1 MALKTKRHTSIILL
15 VFMLLMTAC
24 GNASES
30 QSGSEDPSSQDGN
43 VAQKERVVT
52 VYEDAKR
59 AESEEI
65 KKKNADFTAE
75 TGIKIEMNV
84 VPGDG
89 IEVYKKIDV
98 DMISGEKTDVIR
110 LSNPILIDK
119 YGSNGWLYPLDEF
132 MTKDNYDSAKIY
144 GEYLPQF
151 ADGKTYVYPDQAG
164 KWAVYYNKKIFD
176 EAGVPYPSGD
186 WTWDEYIETA
196 KKLTNSEK
204 GIYGSYMLDY
214 DNYMYM
220 LARQY
225 NVSGYKED
233 GTSNYDDPA
242 FKNALQFFGDLG
254 TVHKIQ
260 PSWLEFKSKK
270 LSWDGF
276 MSGDYGMH
284 FIGTWY
290 TNQFKD
296 KTTYPRDWEVG
307 ITQIPVPADGNG
319 NNNFGIV
326 AGYGINKNAEHPEEA
341 YTYIKW
347 MAENSYKYNGNLPA
361 RVDLSDEDIKGLF
374 QKTSDDLSGE
384 ITVEDLDKALI
395 SNNLG
400 FVDEKITGP
409 GSTEYSN
416 IILQES
422 ELYLV
427 GQKSLEDTVKSIK
440 TRADQAIKDA
450 GGE

>member
-1 MALKTKRHTSIILL
+1 M
-15 VFMLLMTAC
+15 MLMTAC
-24 GNASES
+24 GNTAST
-30 QSGSEDPSSQDGN
+30 QSDQKEAPDKGTE
-43 VAQKERVVT
+43 KERVVT

-59 AESEEI
+59 AESDEV
-65 KKKNADFTAE
+65 KKELADFTKE
-75 TGIKIEMNV
+75 TGIKVELNI

-89 IEVYKKIDV
+89 VEVYKKIDI

-119 YGSNGWLYPLDEF
+119 YGSNGWLYPLDEL
-132 MTKDNYDSAKIY
+132 MKKENYDSAKVF
-144 GEYLPQF
+144 GKYLPKF
-151 ADGKTYVYPDQAG
+151 ADNKTYVLPDQAG

-176 EAGVPYPSGD
+176 DAGVAYPSGD
-186 WTWDEYIETA
+186 WTWDDYIATA
-196 KKLTNSEK
+196 KKLTKADK

-225 NVSGYKED
+225 DVNGYKED

-242 FKNALQFFGDLG
+242 FKKALQFFGDLG
-254 TVHKIQ
+254 NVEKIQ

-276 MSGDYGMH
+276 MSGNYGMH

-296 KTTYPRDWEVG
+296 KKTYPRDWKVG
-307 ITQIPVPADGNG
+307 ITQIPVPADGKG

-326 AGYGINKNAEHPEEA
+326 AGYGVNKNAAHPEEA

-347 MAENSYKYNGNLPA
+347 MAENSYKYGGNLPA
-361 RVDLSDEDIKGLF
+361 RVDLNDDDIKQLF
-374 QKTSDDLSGE
+374 KKTSDELSGE

-395 SNNLG
+395 SNDLG
-400 FVDEKITGP
+400 FVDEKITGA

-427 GQKSLEDTVKSIK
+427 GQKSLDDTVASIK
-440 TRADQAIKDA
+440 KRADQAIKDA
-450 GGE
+450 GGK

>member
-1 MALKTKRHTSIILL
+1 MGPQKKKSAFVVLLASMLL
-15 VFMLLMTAC
+15 VTAC
-24 GNASES
+24 GNGSKSDSASTDS
-30 QSGSEDPSSQDGN
+30 SEQGKK
-43 VAQKERVVT
+43 KERVVT

-59 AESEEI
+59 AESVEV
-65 KKKNADFTAE
+65 KKKNEDFTKA
-75 TGIKIEMNV
+75 TGIKVEMNV

-110 LSNPILIDK
+110 LTNPILIDK
-119 YGSNGWLYPLDEF
+119 YGSNGWLYSLDDLMKKE
-132 MTKDNYDSAKIY
+132 NYDAKKIY
-144 GEYLPQF
+144 GDYLPKF
-151 ADGKTYVYPDQAG
+151 ADGKTYVLPDQAG

-176 EAGVPYPSGD
+176 DAGVPYPSGN
-186 WTWDEYIETA
+186 WTWNDYIATA
-196 KKLTNSEK
+196 KKLTNSAK

-220 LARQY
+220 LARQH
-225 NVSGYKED
+225 NVSGYKAD

-242 FKNALQFFGDLG
+242 FKEALKFFGDLG
-254 TVHKIQ
+254 NVEKIQ

-276 MSGDYGMH
+276 MSGSYGMH

-296 KTTYPRDWEVG
+296 KTTYPRDWKVG
-307 ITQIPVPADGNG
+307 ITQLPVPADGKG

-326 AGYGINKNAEHPEEA
+326 AGYGINKNAEHAEDA
-341 YTYIKW
+341 YTYVKW

-361 RVDLSDEDIKGLF
+361 RVDLSKEDINKLF
-374 QKTSDDLSGE
+374 QKTSDELGGE
-384 ITVEDLDKALI
+384 ISAEELNKALI
-395 SNNLG
+395 SNDLG

-416 IILQES
+416 IILQEAD
-422 ELYLV
+422 LYLV
-427 GQKSLEDTVKSIK
+427 GQKSLDDTIQSIK
-440 TRADQAIKDA
+440 KRADQAIKDA
-450 GGE
+450 GGK

>member
-1 MALKTKRHTSIILL
+1 MLL
-15 VFMLLMTAC
+15 VTAC
-24 GNASES
+24 GNGSKSDSASTDS
-30 QSGSEDPSSQDGN
+30 SEQGKK
-43 VAQKERVVT
+43 KERVVT

-59 AESEEI
+59 AESVEV
-65 KKKNADFTAE
+65 KKKNEDFTKA
-75 TGIKIEMNV
+75 TGIKVEMNV

-110 LSNPILIDK
+110 LTNPILIDK
-119 YGSNGWLYPLDEF
+119 YGSNGWLYSLDDLMKKE
-132 MTKDNYDSAKIY
+132 NYDAKKIY
-144 GEYLPQF
+144 GDYLPKF
-151 ADGKTYVYPDQAG
+151 ADGKTYVLPDQAG

-176 EAGVPYPSGD
+176 DAGVPYPSGN
-186 WTWDEYIETA
+186 WTWNDYIATA
-196 KKLTNSEK
+196 KKLTNSAK

-220 LARQY
+220 LARQH
-225 NVSGYKED
+225 NVSGYKAD

-242 FKNALQFFGDLG
+242 FKEALKFFGDLG
-254 TVHKIQ
+254 NVEKIQ

-276 MSGDYGMH
+276 MSGSYGMH

-296 KTTYPRDWEVG
+296 KTTYPRDWKVG
-307 ITQIPVPADGNG
+307 ITQLPVPADGKG

-326 AGYGINKNAEHPEEA
+326 AGYGINKNAEHAEDA
-341 YTYIKW
+341 YTYVKW

-361 RVDLSDEDIKGLF
+361 RVDLSKEDINKLF
-374 QKTSDDLSGE
+374 QKTSDELGGE
-384 ITVEDLDKALI
+384 ISAEELNKALI
-395 SNNLG
+395 SNDLG

-416 IILQES
+416 IILQEAD
-422 ELYLV
+422 LYLV
-427 GQKSLEDTVKSIK
+427 GQKSLDDTIQSIK
-440 TRADQAIKDA
+440 KRADQAIKDA
-450 GGE
+450 GGK

>member
-1 MALKTKRHTSIILL
+1 MTRQTKKYTIVLL
-15 VFMLLMTAC
+15 MMMLLLSAC
-24 GNASES
+24 GSKSDSGGGKTDEAQNNGSAS
-30 QSGSEDPSSQDGN
+30 
-43 VAQKERVVT
+43 KERVVT

-59 AESEEI
+59 AESEEM
-65 KKKNADFTAE
+65 KKKIADFTKE
-75 TGIKIEMNV
+75 TGIKVELNI

-89 IEVYKKIDV
+89 LEIYKKIDV

-110 LSNPILIDK
+110 LTNPILTDK
-119 YGSNGWLYPLDEF
+119 YGSNGWLYPLDEL
-132 MTKDNYDSAKIY
+132 MAKENYDANKIY
-144 GEYLPQF
+144 GKYLPKFQ
-151 ADGKTYVYPDQAG
+151 DGKTYVLPDQAG

-176 EAGVPYPSGD
+176 DAGVPYPTGE
-186 WTWDEYIETA
+186 WTWDDYIETA
-196 KKLTNSEK
+196 KKLTNPAK

-225 NVSGYKED
+225 DVSGYKED

-242 FKNALQFFGDLG
+242 FKKALQFFGDLG
-254 TVHKIQ
+254 NVQKIQ

-296 KTTYPRDWEVG
+296 KTTYPRDWKVG
-307 ITQIPVPADGNG
+307 ITQIPVPADGKG

-326 AGYGINKNAEHPEEA
+326 AGYGINKNAAHLDDA
-341 YTYIKW
+341 YTYVKW

-361 RVDLSDEDIKGLF
+361 RVDLSDEDIKALF
-374 QKTSDDLSGE
+374 QKTSDDLNGE
-384 ITVEDLDKALI
+384 ITVDEMDKALI

-400 FVDEKITGP
+400 FVDEKIIGP

-416 IILQES
+416 IILQEA

-427 GQKSLEDTVKSIK
+427 GQKSLDDTIKSIK
-440 TRADQAIKDA
+440 ERADRAIKDA
-450 GGE
+450 AQ

>member
-1 MALKTKRHTSIILL
+1 M
-15 VFMLLMTAC
+15 MLMTAC
-24 GNASES
+24 GNTAST
-30 QSGSEDPSSQDGN
+30 QSDQKEAPDKGTE
-43 VAQKERVVT
+43 KERVVT

-59 AESEEI
+59 AESDEV
-65 KKKNADFTAE
+65 KKELADFTKE
-75 TGIKIEMNV
+75 TGIKVELNI

-89 IEVYKKIDV
+89 VEVYKKIDI

-119 YGSNGWLYPLDEF
+119 YGSNGWLYPLDEL
-132 MTKDNYDSAKIY
+132 MKKENYDSAKVF
-144 GEYLPQF
+144 GKYLPKF
-151 ADGKTYVYPDQAG
+151 ADNKTYVLPDQAG

-176 EAGVPYPSGD
+176 DAGVAYPSGD
-186 WTWDEYIETA
+186 WTWDDYIATA
-196 KKLTNSEK
+196 KKLTKADK

-225 NVSGYKED
+225 DVNGYKED

-242 FKNALQFFGDLG
+242 FKKALQFFGDLG
-254 TVHKIQ
+254 NVEKIQ

-276 MSGDYGMH
+276 MSGNYGMH

-296 KTTYPRDWEVG
+296 KKTYPRDWKVG
-307 ITQIPVPADGNG
+307 ITQIPVPADGKG

-326 AGYGINKNAEHPEEA
+326 AGYGVNKNAAHPEEA

-347 MAENSYKYNGNLPA
+347 MAENSYKYGGNYPL
-361 RVDLSDEDIKGLF
+361 V
-374 QKTSDDLSGE
+374 
-384 ITVEDLDKALI
+384 LI
-395 SNNLG
+395 
-400 FVDEKITGP
+400 
-409 GSTEYSN
+409 
-416 IILQES
+416 
-422 ELYLV
+422 
-427 GQKSLEDTVKSIK
+427 
-440 TRADQAIKDA
+440 
-450 GGE
+450 

>member
-1 MALKTKRHTSIILL
+1 MVGLKKKKIGFVVLL
-15 VFMLLMTAC
+15 VSMLLMSAC
-24 GNASES
+24 GNGSSSEADS
-30 QSGSEDPSSQDGN
+30 KGSSGGTG
-43 VAQKERVVT
+43 AQKERVVT

-59 AESEEI
+59 AESEEL
-65 KKKNADFTAE
+65 KKKNEDFTKE
-75 TGIKIEMNV
+75 TGIKVEMNV

-119 YGSNGWLYPLDEF
+119 YGSNGWLYPLDEL
-132 MTKDNYDSAKIY
+132 MTKDNYDSKKVY
-144 GEYLPQF
+144 GEYLPKF
-151 ADGKTYVYPDQAG
+151 ADSKTYVLPDQAG

-176 EAGVPYPSGD
+176 DAGVPYPSGN
-186 WTWDEYIETA
+186 WTWDDYIATA
-196 KKLTNSEK
+196 KKLTKADK

-220 LARQY
+220 LARQH

-233 GTSNYDDPA
+233 GTSNFDDPA
-242 FKNALQFFGDLG
+242 FKEALKFFGDLG
-254 TVHKIQ
+254 NVEKIQ

-276 MSGDYGMH
+276 MSGNYGMH

-296 KTTYPRDWEVG
+296 KQTYPRDWKVG
-307 ITQIPVPADGNG
+307 ITQIPVPADGKG

-326 AGYGINKNAEHPEEA
+326 GGYGINKNAEHAEDA

-361 RVDLSDEDIKGLF
+361 RVDLSDADIKALF
-374 QKTSDDLSGE
+374 QKTSDELSGE

-395 SNNLG
+395 SNDLG

-409 GSTEYSN
+409 ASTDYSN
-416 IILQES
+416 IILQEA

-440 TRADQAIKDA
+440 ERADQAIKAA
-450 GGE
+450 GGK